1 MRLAGIGDLDAVVSL
16 ARELHSTSHWSDVA
30 SFDPVSFSR
39 TVGTLV
45 GGDSLLVA
53 EDDAGEVI
61 GVLGFVI
68 VPFYINF
75 ALTYA
80 QEVFLYAMSRVHGAG
95 RALIEEF
102 EACAR
107 ARGAIIGQLAT
118 QVGVRDRA
126 VSRVYQSR
134 GYVEAERCFMKR
146 L

>member
-1 MRLAGIGDLDAVVSL
+1 MRLAGIGDLDAVVAL
-16 ARELHSTSHWSDVA
+16 ARELHGTSHWSEVA
-30 SFDPVSFSR
+30 PFDSISFSR
-39 TVGTLV
+39 TAGSLI
-45 GGDSLLVA
+45 GNDSLLVA
-53 EDDAGEVI
+53 EDAGEVI
-61 GVLGFVI
+61 GLLGFVI
-68 VPFYINF
+68 APFYINF
-75 ALTYA
+75 ALSYA
-80 QEVFLYAMSRVHGAG
+80 QEVFLYAMPHVYGAG

-107 ARGAIIGQLAT
+107 ARGAVIGQLAT